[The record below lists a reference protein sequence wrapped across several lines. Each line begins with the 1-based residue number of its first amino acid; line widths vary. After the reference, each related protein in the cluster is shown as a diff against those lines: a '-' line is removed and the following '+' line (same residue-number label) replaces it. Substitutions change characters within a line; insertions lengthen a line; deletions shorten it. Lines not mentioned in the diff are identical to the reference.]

1 MAKTGSATMEDLLKQ
16 AKTTNRLLAAQLKSQ
31 MSQMELVKLLATT
44 GLTAR
49 EIADVLNTSAPTVAV
64 TLQRLRKIRESIKSA
79 ISARCRGVASMENE
93 LLRHATT
100 GEGNK
105 NE

>member
-1 MAKTGSATMEDLLKQ
+1 MAKLGSATMDDLLKQ

-44 GLTAR
+44 GLSAR

-64 TLQRLRKIRESIKSA
+64 TLQRLRHKAGKTSLRQ
-79 ISARCRGVASMENE
+79 ARTNIEE
-93 LLRHATT
+93 
-100 GEGNK
+100 
-105 NE
+105 

>member
-1 MAKTGSATMEDLLKQ
+1 MGKSGSATMDDLLKQ

-49 EIADVLNTSAPTVAV
+49 EIADVLDTTAATVAV
-64 TLQRLRKIRESIKSA
+64 TLQRLRQKAGKTAMRQSRTDIE
-79 ISARCRGVASMENE
+79 E
-93 LLRHATT
+93 
-100 GEGNK
+100 
-105 NE
+105 

>member
-1 MAKTGSATMEDLLKQ
+1 MAKLGSATMDDLLKQ

-64 TLQRLRKIRESIKSA
+64 TLQRLRHKAGKTSLRQ
-79 ISARCRGVASMENE
+79 ARTNIEE
-93 LLRHATT
+93 
-100 GEGNK
+100 
-105 NE
+105 

>member
-1 MAKTGSATMEDLLKQ
+1 MPKPGSATMDDLLKQ

-49 EIADVLNTSAPTVAV
+49 EVGDVLNTSPATVAV
-64 TLQRLRKIRESIKSA
+64 TLQRLRNKAGKSSPGRSGREA
-79 ISARCRGVASMENE
+79 E
-93 LLRHATT
+93 
-100 GEGNK
+100 
-105 NE
+105 

>member
-1 MAKTGSATMEDLLKQ
+1 MAKLGSATMDDLLKQ

-64 TLQRLRKIRESIKSA
+64 TLQRLRHKAGK
-79 ISARCRGVASMENE
+79 ASNRQSRNDAEE
-93 LLRHATT
+93 
-100 GEGNK
+100 
-105 NE
+105 

>member
-1 MAKTGSATMEDLLKQ
+1 MAKLGSATMDDLLKQ

-44 GLTAR
+44 GLTAK

-64 TLQRLRKIRESIKSA
+64 TLQRLRQKAGKTSLRR
-79 ISARCRGVASMENE
+79 ARTEIE
-93 LLRHATT
+93 
-100 GEGNK
+100 E
-105 NE
+105 

>member
-1 MAKTGSATMEDLLKQ
+1 MAKTGSATMDDLLRQ

-49 EIADVLNTSAPTVAV
+49 EIGDVLNTSAPTVAV
-64 TLQRLRKIRESIKSA
+64 TLQRLRNKLGKAAKRRSLHDAEESQHGK
-79 ISARCRGVASMENE
+79 
-93 LLRHATT
+93 
-100 GEGNK
+100 
-105 NE
+105 

>member
-1 MAKTGSATMEDLLKQ
+1 MANLRSATMDDLLKQ

-64 TLQRLRKIRESIKSA
+64 TLQRLRQKAGKTSVRQSRTEIE
-79 ISARCRGVASMENE
+79 E
-93 LLRHATT
+93 
-100 GEGNK
+100 
-105 NE
+105 

>member
-64 TLQRLRKIRESIKSA
+64 TLQRLRNKLGK
-79 ISARCRGVASMENE
+79 ASNRRSLHDAEE
-93 LLRHATT
+93 
-100 GEGNK
+100 
-105 NE
+105 